1 MAAEPLGVAGVGG
14 GEDVCAVSADL
25 FGGSIV
31 DGRGGVQ
38 SEAGVVVLVV
48 VVVEELFAERAGV
61 LDVVEVVGEGG
72 AVLEGLER
80 RLRVRVV
87 VRLTG

>member
-1 MAAEPLGVAGVGG
+1 VLVESFGVAGVGG
-14 GEDVCAVSADL
+14 GEDLGAVGADGL
-25 FGGSIV
+25 GGSEV

-61 LDVVEVVGEGG
+61 VDVVEVVGEGG

-80 RLRVRVV
+80 GLAVR
-87 VRLTG
+87 